1 MASSVPNNEAT
12 QFKSG
17 ANAVENGRKG
27 GIASGIAKREKK
39 TMIETL
45 KTMLDQTANVKG
57 NDNNLTYREL
67 ITLGLFKGGM
77 KGNAN
82 NYKVILEALGELS
95 PDMQEAKEPTININI
110 SDNSNL
116 AKEFKDEKD
125 S

>member
-1 MASSVPNNEAT
+1 
-12 QFKSG
+12 
-17 ANAVENGRKG
+17 
-27 GIASGIAKREKK
+27 
-39 TMIETL
+39 
-45 KTMLDQTANVKG
+45 
-57 NDNNLTYREL
+57 
-67 ITLGLFKGGM
+67 M